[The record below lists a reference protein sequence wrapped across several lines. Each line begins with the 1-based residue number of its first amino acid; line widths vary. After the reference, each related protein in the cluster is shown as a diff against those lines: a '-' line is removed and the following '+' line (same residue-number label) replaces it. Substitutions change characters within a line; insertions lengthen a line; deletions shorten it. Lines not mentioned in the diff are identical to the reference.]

1 MTPAI
6 AKMPTAVDPD
16 STLVAAARHGNLQAF
31 ETLVQRHGDTSL
43 RVATRIVGPDDAQDV
58 CQEALL
64 RAFHRLSRLKASGS
78 FRAWL
83 LQITHNS
90 ALDALE
96 RRRSEAVDPATF
108 EGDPDDDRRGPA
120 ARLESTERRD
130 RLECKLEHLPAAHRA
145 VLVLRDVEGLSY
157 DEIAQI
163 TETPLGSVKGR
174 LHRARSELIGLLRRN
189 TYDWELPE

>member
-1 MTPAI
+1 MTTAPGKVPI
-6 AKMPTAVDPD
+6 AVDPD
-16 STLVAAARHGNLQAF
+16 TTLVKAARHGSLEAF
-31 ETLVQRHGDTSL
+31 EVLAQRHGDTSL

-64 RAFHRLSRLKASGS
+64 RAFHRLPRLKEGGS

-96 RRRSEAVDPATF
+96 RRRSEAFDPATF
-108 EGDPDDDRRGPA
+108 EEEHDEGRRGPA
-120 ARLESTERRD
+120 VKLESAERRERLEM
-130 RLECKLEHLPAAHRA
+130 KLGGLPPAHRA

-157 DEIAQI
+157 EEIAQI

-174 LHRARSELIGLLRRN
+174 LHRARKELIDLLRRN
-189 TYDWELPE
+189 TYDWELPG

>member
-1 MTPAI
+1 M
-6 AKMPTAVDPD
+6 
-16 STLVAAARHGNLQAF
+16 
-31 ETLVQRHGDTSL
+31 
-43 RVATRIVGPDDAQDV
+43 ATRIVGPDDAQDV

-64 RAFHRLSRLKASGS
+64 RAFHRLPRLKASGS

-108 EGDPDDDRRGPA
+108 EGDPDSDRRGPA

-130 RLECKLEHLPAAHRA
+130 RLESKLEHLPATHRA

-163 TETPLGSVKGR
+163 TDTPLGSVKGR
-174 LHRARSELIGLLRRN
+174 LHRARCELIGLLRRN